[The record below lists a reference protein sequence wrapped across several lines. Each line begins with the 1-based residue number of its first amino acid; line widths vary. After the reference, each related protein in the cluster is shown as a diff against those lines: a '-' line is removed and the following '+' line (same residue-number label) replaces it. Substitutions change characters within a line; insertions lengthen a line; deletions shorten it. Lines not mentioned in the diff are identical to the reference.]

1 MISTPASTKPAIT
14 QRGKPWLE
22 AGTAAAGTSLR
33 LCLRP
38 GAFVVVVAP
47 VDGVERVVVVA
58 AVVVWVVRVV
68 AGGGGGG
75 GGGVRAV
82 VAGTVVERIV
92 VIVGTPVV
100 PVGPVGPLAA
110 VANPAAASPV
120 AVATAAKRLRS
131 DLLTLRPFPT

>member
-1 MISTPASTKPAIT
+1 MISTPARTKPAIT
-14 QRGKPWLE
+14 QRGNPWLE

-58 AVVVWVVRVV
+58 AVVVWFVRVV

-75 GGGVRAV
+75 GGGGGAG
-82 VAGTVVERIV
+82 VARNGVERVLGV
-92 VIVGTPVV
+92 VRPPAGAVR
-100 PVGPVGPLAA
+100 PVGFPS
-110 VANPAAASPV
+110 AAAHP
-120 AVATAAKRLRS
+120 LRA
-131 DLLTLRPFPT
+131 